1 LGTRGEIEPSAPKH
15 SNHSG
20 ILIDN
25 KMMFDLGEE
34 KFLREKPN
42 CIFITHLHP
51 DHAFFARRP
60 ITPPAPSCLK
70 RGIKIFAPEKYA
82 GFPQIKIAKR
92 INKINGYKITAIPTI
107 HSLHVKSCAYF
118 IEKGGKK
125 ILYTGD
131 MIWIK
136 KTYHHFLKNL
146 DAVITEG
153 SFIKKGGMVRR
164 GKTTRRIFGHNGIPD
179 LIKFFSKFTKQIILV
194 HFGSWFYKDA
204 DGAKKKIKKLGK
216 IYETEMNIGYDGMKT
231 SI

>member
-1 LGTRGEIEPSAPKH
+1 
-15 SNHSG
+15 
-20 ILIDN
+20 
-25 KMMFDLGEE
+25 
-34 KFLREKPN
+34 
-42 CIFITHLHP
+42 
-51 DHAFFARRP
+51 
-60 ITPPAPSCLK
+60 
-70 RGIKIFAPEKYA
+70 
-82 GFPQIKIAKR
+82 
-92 INKINGYKITAIPTI
+92 
-107 HSLHVKSCAYF
+107 
-118 IEKGGKK
+118 
-125 ILYTGD
+125 